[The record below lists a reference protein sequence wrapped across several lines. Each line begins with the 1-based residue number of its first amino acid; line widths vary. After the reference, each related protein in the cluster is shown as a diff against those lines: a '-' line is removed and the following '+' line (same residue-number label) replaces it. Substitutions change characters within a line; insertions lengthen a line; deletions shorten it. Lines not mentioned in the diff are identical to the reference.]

1 MAKEIRDLEEIRSS
15 AEDAAVRTFAKGSGK
30 MQHVHDIEENAVN
43 GIVEQHVHEHDHE
56 NDHGHVP
63 AHSHGEGV
71 AHEHLHEHEHDHDHD
86 HDHDHGHEHS
96 HDHDHEHSH
105 DHDHDHGHDHGHE
118 HSHDHGHEHGPG
130 CCGDEPH
137 DHSEHELAHHNAS
150 YTHEAHLAG
159 HPDNCE
165 CPSCNSHEEYCDY
178 CGESLAHCKCRMP
191 DADDVKRVY
200 SLINLDC
207 PICAAK
213 IEHKIKSLPGV
224 SYAAVSFVTKQ
235 LRVSA
240 KNPDAML
247 PVFQEICRS
256 FLSYVTVVP
265 REEGPE
271 ESKKFRTY
279 KVDGLDCAACSIKV
293 QDAIAAIPGVKN
305 ATLVYETGQLRV
317 TADNYDDLL
326 AKMQTAAAK
335 AEDGVTITER
345 VRAVAQKKYRTYKVD
360 GLDCAACSVK
370 VQDAIAAIPIV
381 DEAVLVYETG
391 QLRVSARSYD
401 GLLPLMQ
408 AAADKAEEG
417 VTITEKEQFGA
428 AAKYRTYDVQGLD
441 CAACATK
448 VEDAIK
454 AMPEVEDAVL
464 VYATGQLR
472 VTARSYDGLTAKLQ
486 AVTDKVEDGVTIVE
500 RADNAPVPERKKAE
514 KKSFLSENA
523 RELFEL
529 VVGGVIFIVTEWL
542 GLVPEEYHM
551 YFLVVAYIILGWKIV
566 LTALKNLTKGEFFDE
581 NFLMTV
587 ATLGAFAIQAWEEA
601 VGVIFFYRV
610 GEWFQDRAAD
620 RSRDQIM
627 DAVDMRPEVVNLL
640 VGDDVKVIPSAEA
653 RVGDI
658 LLVRVGDRI
667 PLDGV
672 VIEGESLLDTS
683 PVTGEPVPV
692 RKTYGDEVLSGCV
705 NTSGMLKIR
714 VEKEL
719 QESMVTKILD
729 SVENAAANKPYID
742 KFITRFARV
751 YTPIVVGLAI
761 LVAVVPSLITGD
773 WHKWIY
779 TALTFLV
786 ISCPCALVLSVP
798 LSFFA
803 GIGAGSKLGILFK
816 GGNAMEMLK
825 NVAAVV
831 MDKTG
836 TVTKGNFVL
845 QQVNPAGSVS
855 EDEILRETAGMEQ
868 VSTHPIAVSIVNA
881 AKEKNLTLQRP
892 DRFEEIAGEGLVAY
906 YGKDVLLAGNTRLM
920 NRYKIDFSGYKA
932 ADYGSEVLVAKNGTY
947 LGSMLIRDTLKDDA
961 KQAVADITKLG
972 LTTVMLTGDARKE
985 AEAVAKEAGI
995 QEVRAELLP
1004 QDKLNEMNNL
1014 RNKFGG
1020 VMFVGDGINDA
1031 PVLAGADVGAAM
1043 GSGADAAIEA
1053 ADVVFMNSEMSAIP
1067 KAIAI
1072 AKAVNSVAWQNVAF
1086 ALVVKVI
1093 IMVAGLFGYA
1103 SMWAAVFADT
1113 GVSVLC
1119 VLNACRV
1126 LYKKF

>member
-1 MAKEIRDLEEIRSS
+1 
-15 AEDAAVRTFAKGSGK
+15 
-30 MQHVHDIEENAVN
+30 
-43 GIVEQHVHEHDHE
+43 
-56 NDHGHVP
+56 
-63 AHSHGEGV
+63 
-71 AHEHLHEHEHDHDHD
+71 
-86 HDHDHGHEHS
+86 
-96 HDHDHEHSH
+96 
-105 DHDHDHGHDHGHE
+105 
-118 HSHDHGHEHGPG
+118 
-130 CCGDEPH
+130 
-137 DHSEHELAHHNAS
+137 
-150 YTHEAHLAG
+150 
-159 HPDNCE
+159 
-165 CPSCNSHEEYCDY
+165 
-178 CGESLAHCKCRMP
+178 
-191 DADDVKRVY
+191 
-200 SLINLDC
+200 
-207 PICAAK
+207 
-213 IEHKIKSLPGV
+213 
-224 SYAAVSFVTKQ
+224 
-235 LRVSA
+235 
-240 KNPDAML
+240 
-247 PVFQEICRS
+247 
-256 FLSYVTVVP
+256 
-265 REEGPE
+265 
-271 ESKKFRTY
+271 
-279 KVDGLDCAACSIKV
+279 
-293 QDAIAAIPGVKN
+293 
-305 ATLVYETGQLRV
+305 
-317 TADNYDDLL
+317 
-326 AKMQTAAAK
+326 
-335 AEDGVTITER
+335 
-345 VRAVAQKKYRTYKVD
+345 
-360 GLDCAACSVK
+360 
-370 VQDAIAAIPIV
+370 
-381 DEAVLVYETG
+381 
-391 QLRVSARSYD
+391 
-401 GLLPLMQ
+401 
-408 AAADKAEEG
+408 
-417 VTITEKEQFGA
+417 
-428 AAKYRTYDVQGLD
+428 
-441 CAACATK
+441 
-448 VEDAIK
+448 
-454 AMPEVEDAVL
+454 
-464 VYATGQLR
+464 
-472 VTARSYDGLTAKLQ
+472 
-486 AVTDKVEDGVTIVE
+486 
-500 RADNAPVPERKKAE
+500 
-514 KKSFLSENA
+514 
-523 RELFEL
+523 
-529 VVGGVIFIVTEWL
+529 
-542 GLVPEEYHM
+542 
-551 YFLVVAYIILGWKIV
+551 
-566 LTALKNLTKGEFFDE
+566 
-581 NFLMTV
+581 
-587 ATLGAFAIQAWEEA
+587 
-601 VGVIFFYRV
+601 
-610 GEWFQDRAAD
+610 
-620 RSRDQIM
+620 
-627 DAVDMRPEVVNLL
+627 
-640 VGDDVKVIPSAEA
+640 VIPSAEA

-672 VIEGESLLDTS
+672 VVEGESLLDTS

-845 QQVNPAGSVS
+845 QQVNPAGGVS
-855 EDEILRETAGMEQ
+855 ADEILRETAGMEQ

-932 ADYGSEVLVAKNGTY
+932 ADYGSEVLVAKNGTF
-947 LGSMLIRDTLKDDA
+947 LGSLFINDTLKDDA

-972 LTTVMLTGDARKE
+972 LTTVMLTGDARRE

-1004 QDKLNEMNNL
+1004 QDKLKEMNDL
-1014 RNKFGG
+1014 RNKYGG

-1067 KAIAI
+1067 KAISI
-1072 AKAVNSVAWQNVAF
+1072 ARAVNNVAWQNVVF